1 GRSLARAVRVAGK
14 VEPVF
19 VPDVAELP
27 ALIAEQAQD
36 GDVVMCMGAGS
47 IGGIPARIVEL
58 LQRTEH
64 FPD

>member
-1 GRSLARAVRVAGK
+1 LRVAGK

-19 VPDVAELP
+19 VDDMAALP

-47 IGGIPARIVEL
+47 IGGVPAKSLEMR
-58 LQRTEH
+58 QKPEH
-64 FPD
+64 NTN